1 VNDRFDWQQSYPT
14 GVTRDFAP
22 PLKPL
27 WSLLADKAA
36 QSPDAVGLY
45 FRDYSVSYRRL
56 WKHAE
61 IASSQMR
68 ARGYG
73 NAKGAARVLLW
84 LPNCPEFITQYFGA
98 LRAGCIVT
106 AVSMH
111 LTAEELAR
119 IIADTDPAIAIIDLR
134 RALEF
139 DAAVRQASTPE
150 PRTYYI
156 EPGKEFAPNPL
167 RDSDLLPSVI
177 TPPPPP
183 RCRPELDVAV
193 LQYTSGTTGGV
204 KAAMMSHRN
213 LMANALQNNAWFGWS
228 EKDVILGALP
238 LYHTW
243 GMCCVL
249 NAAVAAG
256 APIVLVEQFSPPEV
270 LQAIERHKV
279 TVAYGSATMFLRLL
293 EAAGDDAARIF
304 ASARYVKAGAMLVSA
319 QLPEKWKAACP
330 GVPMINGYGLTEASP
345 EVTNNPPDAIKY
357 NTVGVPIPG
366 TEVRLCD
373 PENPLKEVDRGKEGE
388 IQVRG
393 PQVMLGYWNQLE
405 STRQTIIEG
414 GWLRTGDLGKFDDDG
429 YLKIVD
435 RLKDL
440 IKFRGYSVYP
450 SEVEKVLL
458 THPGVAE
465 ACVVGI
471 PDSMDGEI
479 PVAFLV
485 FKPGAPQDI
494 TDFPKFV
501 EPHLASFKRPR
512 RFHIVSEIPK
522 NAVGKPLKRVLR
534 EAPEPV
540 TGKLPKL
547 R

>member
-1 VNDRFDWQQSYPT
+1 VTDRFNWQKFYPQ
-14 GVTRDFAP
+14 GVAREFSP

-27 WSLLADKAA
+27 WKLLEEAA
-36 QSPDAVGLY
+36 QRAPGAPALHFKD
-45 FRDYSVSYRRL
+45 FTVSYGRL

-61 IASSQMR
+61 IASAQMR
-68 ARGYG
+68 SRGYG

-106 AVSMH
+106 AASMH
-111 LTAEELAR
+111 LTPEELAR
-119 IIADTDPAIAIIDLR
+119 IISDTDPAIAIIDQR

-139 DAAVRQASTPE
+139 DAAIRQASTPE
-150 PRTYYI
+150 PRTFYV
-156 EPGKEFAPNPL
+156 EPGREYAPNPL
-167 RDSDLLPSVI
+167 KDSDLLPSVI

-183 RCRPELDVAV
+183 RCRPDLDVAV
-193 LQYTSGTTGGV
+193 LQYTSGTTGGL

-213 LMANALQNNAWFGWS
+213 LLANALQNNAWFGWT
-228 EKDVILGALP
+228 EKDIILGALP

-249 NAAVAAG
+249 NAAIAAG
-256 APIVLVEQFSPPEV
+256 APIVLVEQFQPREV
-270 LQAIERHKV
+270 LEAIEKYKV
-279 TVAYGSATMFLRLL
+279 SVVYGSSTMFLRLL
-293 EAAGDDAARIF
+293 EAAGTEAARVF
-304 ASARYVKAGAMLVSA
+304 QNVRYVKAGAMLVSA
-319 QLPEKWKAACP
+319 TLPDKWKAACP
-330 GVPMINGYGLTEASP
+330 KVPMINGYGLTEASP
-345 EVTNNPPDAIKY
+345 EVTNNPPAAPKF
-357 NTVGVPIPG
+357 NTVGIPLPG

-373 PENPLKEVDRGKEGE
+373 PENPLREVERGKEGE

-405 STRQTIIEG
+405 ATREAILEG

-429 YLKIVD
+429 YVKVVD

-458 THPGVAE
+458 THPCVSE

-471 PDSMDGEI
+471 PDAMDGEI
-479 PVAFLV
+479 PVAFMV

>member
-1 VNDRFDWQQSYPT
+1 MNDRFNWQQFYPA
-14 GVTRDFAP
+14 GVSREFAP

-27 WSLLADKAA
+27 WSLLAESA
-36 QSPDAVGLY
+36 QRTPESVALY

-84 LPNCPEFITQYFGA
+84 LPNCPEFVTQYFGA

-106 AVSMH
+106 AASMH

-139 DAAVRQASTPE
+139 DAAVRQAATPE

-156 EPGKEFAPNPL
+156 EPGKEFAPNPQ

-177 TPPPPP
+177 TPPPPA

-193 LQYTSGTTGGV
+193 LQYTSGTTGQL

-213 LMANALQNNAWFGWS
+213 LVGNALQNNAWFGWT

-256 APIVLVEQFSPPEV
+256 APMVLVEHFTPAEV
-270 LQAIERHKV
+270 LESIERHKV

-293 EAAGDDAARIF
+293 EAAGSDAPRIF
-304 ASARYVKAGAMLVSA
+304 QSLRYVKAGAMLVSA

-330 GVPMINGYGLTEASP
+330 TVPMINGYGLTEASP
-345 EVTNNPPDAIKY
+345 EVTNNPPGAVKSS
-357 NTVGVPIPG
+357 TVGIPLPG

-373 PENPLKEVDRGKEGE
+373 PESPLKEVERGNEGE
-388 IQVRG
+388 VQVRG
-393 PQVMLGYWNQLE
+393 PQVMLGYWNQME
-405 STRQTIIEG
+405 STRATLIEG

-450 SEVEKVLL
+450 SEVERVLL
-458 THPGVAE
+458 IHPAIAE

-471 PDSMDGEI
+471 PDAMDGEI

-494 TDFPKFV
+494 TDLPQFV

>member
-1 VNDRFDWQQSYPT
+1 MTDRFNWQGFYPQ
-14 GVTRDFAP
+14 GVTREFDP
-22 PLKPL
+22 PSIPL
-27 WSLLADKAA
+27 WRLLADAA
-36 QSPDAVGLY
+36 QRWPSAPAIY
-45 FRDYSVSYRRL
+45 FNDQTISFSRL

-61 IASSQMR
+61 TASAQMR
-68 ARGYG
+68 SRGYG

-84 LPNCPEFITQYFGA
+84 LPNCPEFVTQYYGA

-106 AVSMH
+106 AASMH
-111 LTAEELAR
+111 LTAEELSR
-119 IIADTDPAIAIIDLR
+119 VLTDTDATIAIIDMR

-139 DAAVRQASTPE
+139 DAAVRASSTPE

-156 EPGKEFAPNPL
+156 EPGKEYAPNPL

-193 LQYTSGTTGGV
+193 LQYTSGTTGGL

-213 LMANALQNNAWFGWS
+213 LVANALQNNQWFGWT
-228 EKDVILGALP
+228 ERDVILGALP

-249 NAAVAAG
+249 NASVAAG
-256 APIVLVEQFSPPEV
+256 AAMVLLEQFHPKDV
-270 LQAIERHKV
+270 LEAIERHKV
-279 TVAYGSATMFLRLL
+279 SVAYGSATMFLRLL
-293 EAAGDDAARIF
+293 DAAGADAARVF
-304 ASARYVKAGAMLVSA
+304 SSVRYVKAGAMMVTA
-319 QLPEKWKAACP
+319 MLPEKWKAACP
-330 GVPMINGYGLTEASP
+330 QVPMINGYGLTEASP
-345 EVTNNPPDAIKY
+345 EVTNNPPQAVKQS
-357 NTVGVPIPG
+357 TVGLPLPG
-366 TEVRLCD
+366 TEVRLCESD
-373 PENPLKEVDRGKEGE
+373 NPTKEVERGKEGE
-388 IQVRG
+388 VQVKG
-393 PQVMLGYWNQLE
+393 PQVMLGYWNQME
-405 STRQTIIEG
+405 STHAVIIDG

-450 SEVEKVLL
+450 SEVERVLL
-458 THPGVAE
+458 THPAVAE
-465 ACVVGI
+465 ACVVGL
-471 PDSMDGEI
+471 PDPIDGEI

-494 TDFPKFV
+494 TDLPRFV

-522 NAVGKPLKRVLR
+522 NSVGKPLKRVLR

-547 R
+547 H

>member
-1 VNDRFDWQQSYPT
+1 VNDRFNWQQSYPA
-14 GVTRDFAP
+14 GVTREFAP

-119 IIADTDPAIAIIDLR
+119 IISDTDPAIAIIDMR

-139 DAAVRQASTPE
+139 DAAVRQANTPE

-228 EKDVILGALP
+228 EKDVVLGALP

-345 EVTNNPPDAIKY
+345 EVTNNPPGAIKY

-458 THPGVAE
+458 SHPGVAE

-471 PDSMDGEI
+471 PDAMDGEI

-494 TDFPKFV
+494 TDLPTFV